1 MFFATKVQFDPA
13 SAHFWCR
20 IYQNFLALMGA
31 GLTILSLAGCWRWL
45 DESLI
50 NVRIA
55 RVSNSR
61 NVVELNLMQ
70 ARASA
75 VTVLVVSGSVGL
87 WALLSAW
94 ASSGISTLLLI
105 FGLSLLFA
113 GIVVQALVNKW
124 KFEPLRY
131 KD

>member
-1 MFFATKVQFDPA
+1 
-13 SAHFWCR
+13 
-20 IYQNFLALMGA
+20 MGA